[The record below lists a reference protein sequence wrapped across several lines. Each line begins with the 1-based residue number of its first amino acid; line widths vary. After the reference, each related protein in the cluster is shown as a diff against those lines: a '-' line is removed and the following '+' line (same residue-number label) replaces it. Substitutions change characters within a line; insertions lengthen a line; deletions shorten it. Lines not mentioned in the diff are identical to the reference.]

1 MPGPTDPPDVR
12 VTFSLP
18 LSDHQRLH
26 ARLHEM
32 AEDIGVPRVAAAD
45 VLRGLLD
52 AFHADPGLR
61 ARVTASIAHRRA
73 VSS

>member
-1 MPGPTDPPDVR
+1 
-12 VTFSLP
+12 
-18 LSDHQRLH
+18 
-26 ARLHEM
+26 M